1 MRFYGK
7 LERID
12 VEERPIIRDILHYG
26 YIVLDEVHI
35 SPNKVI
41 KQIEYR
47 NVVYVVKEWRN
58 QSTVENRETVLN
70 SEIS

>member
-35 SPNKVI
+35 SPK
-41 KQIEYR
+41 YR